1 MISRTHPQVC
11 AFKPNLAFYEA
22 RGSAGIASLERI
34 MDYLSSRHPGIPV
47 IGDAKRADIGS
58 TSGAYA
64 RFLFDRLGFDAV
76 TLNPWLG
83 RDALRPF
90 LDREDRGCIILCRT
104 SNPGADDLQ
113 TVMVEGEPLWQRL
126 ARMVAQEWNT
136 LGNCLLVM
144 GATRPDDLRIARRLV
159 GDMTFL
165 APGVGAQGGDLEA
178 VLEAGLNGRGT
189 GADHQQFPRHH
200 QCGRPGRGR
209 HPTATGDQSGQ
220 GGDLIEPGEPA
231 DRGKSGVGVSKYPR
245 AALDFCP
252 TIETCW
258 RDKHACAVRIA
269 IIRPVSSRR
278 GSDFENLC
286 RDKTTQPT
294 NEVRPSGRRGPAR
307 NWATARRRRVGRG
320 IPKN

>member
-1 MISRTHPQVC
+1 MEEARSLLCVGLDPAPGLVLEDGSDPLFEWGRRMISRTHPQVC

-58 TSGAYA
+58 TSDAYA

-113 TVMVEGEPLWQRL
+113 AVMVEGQPLWQRV
-126 ARMVAQEWNT
+126 ARMVAREWNVR
-136 LGNCLLVM
+136 GNCLLVM

-165 APGVGAQGGDLEA
+165 APGVGAQGGDLKK
-178 VLEAGLNGRGT
+178 VLEAGLNSRGRGLIINSSRGIT
-189 GADHQQFPRHH
+189 NAAD
-200 QCGRPGRGR
+200 
-209 HPTATGDQSGQ
+209 
-220 GGDLIEPGEPA
+220 PA
-231 DRGKSGVGVSKYPR
+231 R
-245 AALDFCP
+245 AAAQL
-252 TIETCW
+252 
-258 RDKHACAVRIA
+258 RQA
-269 IIRPVSSRR
+269 IHRAKAAI
-278 GSDFENLC
+278 
-286 RDKTTQPT
+286 
-294 NEVRPSGRRGPAR
+294 
-307 NWATARRRRVGRG
+307 
-320 IPKN
+320 